1 VHLSTNRDIPPAVR
15 RQAASDL
22 LDRAGLAARQVMEI
36 STQAASAQVEAAVDE
51 LWKLLQE
58 QQVAA
63 GDDD

>member
-1 VHLSTNRDIPPAVR
+1 VV
-15 RQAASDL
+15 
-22 LDRAGLAARQVMEI
+22 EI
-36 STQAASAQVEAAVDE
+36 STPEASAQVEAAVDE